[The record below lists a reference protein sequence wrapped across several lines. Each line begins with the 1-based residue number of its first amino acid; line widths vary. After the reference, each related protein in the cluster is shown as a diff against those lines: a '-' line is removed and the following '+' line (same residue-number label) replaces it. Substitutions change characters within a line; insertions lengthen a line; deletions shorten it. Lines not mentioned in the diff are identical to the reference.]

1 MNPPPTHGA
10 ADAHHREIEAAML
23 GEWTAEQ
30 VIGRLEAAFRRNPDA
45 AMYSVSPVSDLPC
58 EGLIEDPHLIQATA
72 LALGLDSPA
81 RIHLLYHARA
91 LGTGESIYKLCQYRS
106 WSRPTHYSRVTAASI
121 AVAEWLNARAIRVS
135 MCPDTQ
141 DSLKAAKARGKKPG
155 NPNLAAAQ
163 KRAVE
168 SNKSAAGRYAANVLP
183 VIREIQASGVKSLLS
198 VARALTARGI
208 PTARGGTWTPAQVG
222 AILRRG
228 G

>member
-1 MNPPPTHGA
+1 
-10 ADAHHREIEAAML
+10 ML

-30 VIGRLEAAFRRNPDA
+30 VIGGLEAAFRRNPDA

-58 EGLIEDPHLIQATA
+58 EGRIEDPHLIQATA

-106 WSRPTHYSRVTAASI
+106 WSRPAHYRRVTAASI
-121 AVAEWLNARAIRVS
+121 AVAEWLNARAMRVS
-135 MCPDTQ
+135 MCPDPR
-141 DSLKAAKARGKKPG
+141 DFLMAAKAPGKKPG
-155 NPNLAAAQ
+155 NPNLAAAR

-168 SNKSAAGRYAANVLP
+168 DNKSAASRYAANVLP
-183 VIREIQASGVKSLLS
+183 VVREIQASGVKSLRS

-208 PTARGGTWTPAQVG
+208 PTARGGTWTPAQVS

>member
-1 MNPPPTHGA
+1 
-10 ADAHHREIEAAML
+10 ML

-30 VIGRLEAAFRRNPDA
+30 VIGGLEAAFRRNPDA

-58 EGLIEDPHLIQATA
+58 EGRIEDPHLIQATA

-91 LGTGESIYKLCQYRS
+91 LGTGESIYKLC
-106 WSRPTHYSRVTAASI
+106 
-121 AVAEWLNARAIRVS
+121 
-135 MCPDTQ
+135 PDPR
-141 DSLKAAKARGKKPG
+141 DFLMAAKAPGKKPG
-155 NPNLAAAQ
+155 NPNLAAAR

-168 SNKSAAGRYAANVLP
+168 DNKSAASRYAANVLP
-183 VIREIQASGVKSLLS
+183 VVREIQASGVKSLRS

-208 PTARGGTWTPAQVG
+208 PTARGGTWTPAQVS